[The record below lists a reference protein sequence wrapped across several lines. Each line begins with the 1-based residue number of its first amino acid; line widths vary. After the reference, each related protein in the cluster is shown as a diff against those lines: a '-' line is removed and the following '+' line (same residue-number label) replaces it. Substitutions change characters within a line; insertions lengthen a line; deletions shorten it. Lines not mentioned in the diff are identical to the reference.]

1 MAHTKKSWQDYLT
14 DSFGM
19 HGEVKPGTNAL
30 EIGAAAQEGGA
41 FERLPIGTSTDGT
54 AVKVD
59 LIASEAVSVTV
70 GTVGIHGFTGTAGTS
85 TLGRLTHTAG
95 KLDVLGTVT
104 GVGVLADGTV
114 GEVGTVTGM
123 GVLALGTV
131 KLTEGSVDA
140 TLLGGTVANLDA
152 GTITRVQGGTI
163 GNLDGGS
170 VVVTVGTITAGTV
183 VEGLHDDTFGSS
195 GTLGGTATGT
205 IVGSVS
211 GSALYVTDLMIS
223 SEGAATVIIGDG
235 TPTVPLAEVFF
246 AGAGNAPMPGMKTP
260 IQSSGGSDVVYST
273 GGGTVAVVA
282 TGYID

>member
-1 MAHTKKSWQDYLT
+1 MAQVKKSWQDALT
-14 DSFGM
+14 ASFGE
-19 HGEVKPGTNAL
+19 HGQVKPGTNAL
-30 EIGAAAQEGGA
+30 EVGAAAQGGGA
-41 FERLPIGTSTDGT
+41 FERLPIGTSASGT
-54 AVKVD
+54 AVLVD

-70 GTVGIHGFTGTAGTS
+70 GTVGIHGWTGTAGTS
-85 TLGRLTHTAG
+85 TMGRLTHTAG

-152 GTITRVQGGTI
+152 GTITKVQGGTI
-163 GNLDGGS
+163 ENLDGGS
-170 VVVTVGTITAGTV
+170 VVVTAGTV
-183 VEGLHDDTFGSS
+183 WPTTHGDNFGSS

-205 IVGSVS
+205 VHALVS
-211 GSALYVTDLMIS
+211 GSAIYVTDLMIS

-235 TPTVPLAEVFF
+235 TPTSPLAEVFF
-246 AGAGNAPMPGMKTP
+246 NAAGNAPMTGLKTP
-260 IQSSGGSDVVYST
+260 LETTSGSALVYST

-282 TGYID
+282 SGYID